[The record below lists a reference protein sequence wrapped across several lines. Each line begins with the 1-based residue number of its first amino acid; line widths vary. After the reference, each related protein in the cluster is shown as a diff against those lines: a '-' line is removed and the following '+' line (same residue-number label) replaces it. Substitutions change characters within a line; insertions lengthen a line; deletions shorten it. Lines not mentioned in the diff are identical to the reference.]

1 MKQASSS
8 SFDGTA
14 IPASAMRYAAP
25 IAISALLVGRP
36 TSLPKRQCAIFASV
50 SSLPEDDDHAH
61 PAQPQESAAASKE
74 RQKLELQ
81 RLEACLRIATLEQE
95 AEQAEADND
104 LPSAIAAYEELLA
117 LQPPTSPALRE
128 EDAARRALQQLLLE
142 SARAELEAC
151 GEEGC
156 ETSFPSFKSPPSEF
170 IEDELRRAPQFLEGE
185 IRRAQQAGEGARK
198 ELASRA
204 LADVERI
211 RNTVVRLLALT
222 EEQARERAVEA
233 AGEQAY
239 SRLVDGDPGWLSG
252 LQIAEAQKRMD
263 DARLLRKS
271 IEADLNR
278 LELQLLQGDPS
289 LAFIRDVL
297 KSTRDEQMLQTL
309 ESNSLWL
316 KEQFDTGALPRD
328 TELLR
333 TLLAK
338 ARDDPDMVVRLVTQ
352 AKDGQGKDLYT
363 RRENDRS
370 GFEFF

>member
-8 SFDGTA
+8 SVDGTA

-25 IAISALLVGRP
+25 IAISALLVSRP

-142 SARAELEAC
+142 RARRAGGVRRGGMRDELPVVQEPAERVYRGRAPRAR
-151 GEEGC
+151 
-156 ETSFPSFKSPPSEF
+156 PSFSRRFGGRS
-170 IEDELRRAPQFLEGE
+170 RRA
-185 IRRAQQAGEGARK
+185 RARK

-278 LELQLLQGDPS
+278 LELQLLQGDLS

>member
-1 MKQASSS
+1 M
-8 SFDGTA
+8 
-14 IPASAMRYAAP
+14 
-25 IAISALLVGRP
+25 
-36 TSLPKRQCAIFASV
+36 
-50 SSLPEDDDHAH
+50 
-61 PAQPQESAAASKE
+61 
-74 RQKLELQ
+74 
-81 RLEACLRIATLEQE
+81 
-95 AEQAEADND
+95 
-104 LPSAIAAYEELLA
+104 
-117 LQPPTSPALRE
+117 
-128 EDAARRALQQLLLE
+128 
-142 SARAELEAC
+142 
-151 GEEGC
+151 
-156 ETSFPSFKSPPSEF
+156 
-170 IEDELRRAPQFLEGE
+170 
-185 IRRAQQAGEGARK
+185 
-198 ELASRA
+198 
-204 LADVERI
+204 ADVERI